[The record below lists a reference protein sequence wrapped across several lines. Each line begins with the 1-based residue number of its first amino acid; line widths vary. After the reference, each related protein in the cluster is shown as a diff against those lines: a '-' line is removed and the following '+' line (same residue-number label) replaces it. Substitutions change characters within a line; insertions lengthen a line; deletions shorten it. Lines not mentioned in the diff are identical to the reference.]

1 MVLGFTAT
9 PSRSGKMRQ
18 LGLDY
23 ERMVRGPQ
31 VKELVS
37 KGFLVNCDTYDC
49 GSPSLDNVSVNSQ
62 TNDYNYSSMAKQ
74 FDKPNLYAGLVKN
87 YEKYTPG
94 QKMLV
99 FVAM

>member
-1 MVLGFTAT
+1 
-9 PSRSGKMRQ
+9 
-18 LGLDY
+18 
-23 ERMVRGPQ
+23 
-31 VKELVS
+31 
-37 KGFLVNCDTYDC
+37 
-49 GSPSLDNVSVNSQ
+49 
-62 TNDYNYSSMAKQ
+62 MAKQ